1 MDAANTLKPPG
12 YYPPCPVC
20 AHRIAP
26 PARPSVQRV
35 SDGSPVEADVVHGA
49 SLVAAE
55 LELDEIPRIGA
66 DVVGILIPSLT
77 TDDVIQLRIPRDCID
92 AAPVA
97 TSGDARDTPHRPANA
112 VVLPERW
119 YLIEASLPTI
129 VSRTRNGCT
138 RIEFDA
144 PTDDATEIVLT
155 IVRHSTEGSAF
166 ERGA

>member
-1 MDAANTLKPPG
+1 MDAANMWKPAG
-12 YYPPCPVC
+12 YHPPCPVC
-20 AHRIAP
+20 AHRAAAAP
-26 PARPSVQRV
+26 PSPSVQRL
-35 SDGSPVEADVVHGA
+35 SDGSSVDADVLRGA

-66 DVVGILIPSLT
+66 DVVGILIPSLS
-77 TDDVIQLRIPRDCID
+77 TDDVIQIRIPRDCID
-92 AAPVA
+92 TAPLD
-97 TSGDARDTPHRPANA
+97 SSDAHHPARRPANA

-129 VSRTRNGCT
+129 VSRTRSGCT

-155 IVRHSTEGSAF
+155 IVRHSLEGSAVGL
-166 ERGA
+166 GA